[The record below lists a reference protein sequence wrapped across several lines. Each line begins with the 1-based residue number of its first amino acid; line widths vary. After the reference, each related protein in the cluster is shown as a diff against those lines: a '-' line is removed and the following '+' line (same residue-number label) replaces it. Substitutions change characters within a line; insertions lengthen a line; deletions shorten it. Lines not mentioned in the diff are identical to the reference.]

1 MSLPLLLYL
10 GGVEMDYRA
19 VGKRI
24 RNERIGNKLTQAELA
39 EKVNVT
45 TAYIGQI
52 ERGERKFSIETLL
65 NIATVLNVSVDY
77 LLREED
83 NLYTASLH
91 QQMTSLLDDRGPED
105 IAMAIDIIK
114 AVFERL
120 KSK

>member
-24 RNERIGNKLTQAELA
+24 RNERIGIELTQAELA

-65 NIATVLNVSVDY
+65 NIATVLNISVDY

-91 QQMTSLLDDRGPED
+91 QQMTSLLNDRSPED

-120 KSK
+120 KAK

>member
-1 MSLPLLLYL
+1 
-10 GGVEMDYRA
+10 MDYRA

-24 RNERIGNKLTQAELA
+24 RNERVNIELTQAELA

-77 LLREED
+77 ILSEEG

-91 QQMTSLLDDRGPED
+91 QQMASLLDNRGPED

-120 KSK
+120 KAK

>member
-1 MSLPLLLYL
+1 
-10 GGVEMDYRA
+10 MDYRA

-24 RNERIGNKLTQAELA
+24 RNERIGIELTQAELA

-65 NIATVLNVSVDY
+65 NIATVLNISVDY

-91 QQMTSLLDDRGPED
+91 QQMTSLLNDRSPED

-120 KSK
+120 KAK